1 VKLTQSGADF
11 CGSRFSNADIKL
23 GDIKPKK
30 PAPKQTQPTLTSLDQ
45 RGIFISALYWEYCL
59 APMQEMPK
67 LELASAVLFRRQGRG
82 GTGSRWLPDYLDGLP
97 GIEVDKKKCA
107 DIADTAGPSRLRE
120 AMTNER

>member
-67 LELASAVLFRRQGRG
+67 LELASAVPGPASEAPANRDGTERG
-82 GTGSRWLPDYLDGLP
+82 T
-97 GIEVDKKKCA
+97 
-107 DIADTAGPSRLRE
+107 TA
-120 AMTNER
+120 